1 MENPRQ
7 LAQDLKK
14 NFCADVLFD
23 VARKCRN
30 LALDTL
36 NPAPFFV
43 LEKVLAGVA
52 ENWDRPLDVD
62 EASQTKDKLLK
73 PIVDLLDALALDSP
87 NEDLLYLCNR
97 LVSVYLEIVPESD
110 GSNSLP

>member
-14 NFCADVLFD
+14 NFCADVLSD
-23 VARKCRN
+23 VARNCRN
-30 LALDTL
+30 LALDSKC
-36 NPAPFFV
+36 PAPFFV
-43 LEKVLAGVA
+43 LEKGLAGIA
-52 ENWDRPLDVD
+52 EAWDRPLDVD
-62 EASQTKDKLLK
+62 EASETKDKLLP
-73 PIVDLLDALALDSP
+73 PIVDLLDALSFDSP

-97 LVSVYLEIVPESD
+97 LVSVYLEIVPKSD

>member
-30 LALDTL
+30 LALDSL
-36 NPAPFFV
+36 NPAPFLV

-62 EASQTKDKLLK
+62 EASETRDKLL
-73 PIVDLLDALALDSP
+73 PPTVNLLCALTLDSP
-87 NEDLLYLCNR
+87 HEDLLHLCNR
-97 LVSVYLEIVPESD
+97 LVSVYLEIVPKSNGSD
-110 GSNSLP
+110 SLP

>member
-1 MENPRQ
+1 MSNPRQ
-7 LAQDLKK
+7 LAQDLQR
-14 NFCADVLFD
+14 NFCAEILFD

-52 ENWDRPLDVD
+52 ESWDRPLDVN
-62 EASQTKDKLLK
+62 EATETRDKLL
-73 PIVDLLDALALDSP
+73 PPVVDLLNALAVDAP
-87 NEDLLYLCNR
+87 NEDLLRLCNR
-97 LVSVYLEIVPESD
+97 LVSVYLEIVPRSNGSD
-110 GSNSLP
+110 SLP